1 MTVLPWVTSSR
12 MSHTSSASRSIS
24 FLALRT
30 VWTMPISFRR
40 RMMNGS
46 NSTRAIFLGRPHW
59 CSFSSGPITITERP
73 E

>member
-1 MTVLPWVTSSR
+1 

-30 VWTMPISFRR
+30 VWTMPILLQAADDERLEQHE
-40 RMMNGS
+40 GHL
-46 NSTRAIFLGRPHW
+46 LGQPHW
-59 CSFSSGPITITERP
+59 FSLRSGPMTMTERP